1 MNPDRALL
9 DRIESEAVLA
19 GRPIVIG
26 VSGYCGSGKSTLA
39 RALVDAVPDSV
50 RMRGDDF
57 LDPARSHR
65 RSSDWDGVERVR
77 LRDSVLR
84 PFRTGRGGSFRRY
97 DWSVRSLGEPEPVP
111 TARVMVVDLI
121 GLFHPDTADELDLR
135 VWCDLP
141 LETAVA
147 RGMARDR
154 ALGRP
159 HDVLWREVWAPNERE
174 FEERFAPRSRA
185 DVVVPT
191 D

>member
-19 GRPIVIG
+19 GRPIVVG

-84 PFRTGRGGSFRRY
+84 PFRTGSGGSFRRY
-97 DWSVRSLGEPEPVP
+97 DWSVRALGEPEPVP

-121 GLFHPDTADELDLR
+121 GLLHPDTTEELDLR
-135 VWCDLP
+135 VWCDVP
-141 LETAVA
+141 LETALA
-147 RGMARDR
+147 RGIARDR
-154 ALGRP
+154 ALGRA
-159 HDVLWREVWAPNERE
+159 HDVLWHEVWAPNERD

-191 D
+191 A